1 MSGKISDF
9 SELLTV
15 ADGDLLEIVDVS
27 DTSGSSNGTNKKI
40 KKETLVT
47 DIATTDITG
56 LTSSVAELNILT
68 GVTATPTEVS
78 YLSGVTSAIQ
88 TQLTAKAAKGANS
101 DITSLSG
108 LTTALSIAQGGTAST
123 TASDARTALGLAIGT
138 NVQAYDADLT
148 TWGGKTAPSGTVVGD
163 TDSQTL
169 TNKTQ
174 VARVAA
180 YSPAGAGTTT
190 LDLSTGGIHVVTM
203 PAATQTLAIS
213 NGTTGQCFIV
223 EINNV
228 TSQGALTW
236 FTTIKWAG
244 GSAPSLTGTN
254 GKKDTFG
261 FRITGAG
268 TYDGYIVGQNI

>member
-1 MSGKISDF
+1 MAYSPATSAFPTSLD
-9 SELLTV
+9 SV
-15 ADGDLLEIVDVS
+15 ADPGAIS
-27 DTSGSSNGTNKKI
+27 DTSDFDHAGLETFQNDAIEKLQAKVGIDSSAVATSLDKRVATLETFSTTVASGSDVDAGTNNTKI
-40 KKETLVT
+40 VT
-47 DIATTDITG
+47 PKAIEDSAYVKSSALPVKATGAEVDTGTDDAKF
-56 LTSSVAELNILT
+56 V
-68 GVTATPTEVS
+68 
-78 YLSGVTSAIQ
+78 
-88 TQLTAKAAKGANS
+88 TAKAVADSA
-101 DITSLSG
+101 I
-108 LTTALSIAQGGTAST
+108 T
-123 TASDARTALGLAIGT
+123 TAS
-138 NVQAYDADLT
+138 
-148 TWGGKTAPSGTVVGD
+148 KT
-163 TDSQTL
+163 QTL

-180 YSPAGAGTTT
+180 YTPAGAGTTT
-190 LDLSTGGIHVVTM
+190 LDLSTGGIHSVTM